1 MCKIMCVQNFVKTG
15 TELKTTK
22 KEAETF
28 IGNGI

>member
-22 KEAETF
+22 EAETF